1 MVIAKLGDRD
11 GVGEG
16 ITGRYMDG
24 NYVYTRT
31 ILDIMVATTAQHQ
44 GEASNVFGLLF
55 PAFSICEKYIEPA

>member
-31 ILDIMVATTAQHQ
+31 ILAIMVATTAQYQ
-44 GEASNVFGLLF
+44 WEASTVFGLLF
-55 PAFSICEKYIEPA
+55 PAFSICKKYIEPA